1 MTDLRYAVR
10 SLRRTPGFTVA
21 AIMTLA
27 LGIGANT
34 AIFTLL
40 NGVLFKPLPVDR
52 PEDLVFFHESNT
64 GGESNLQ
71 GGTGPAARFAAPLFQ
86 RFQEAAGPSIPFAAF
101 SRVASFPGRLGS
113 GDTYEPLR
121 VQLVSERFFETFAV
135 RAQLGRVLTA
145 IDNQRLD
152 AHPVAVVSDTF
163 WRRRFGGAPSA
174 IGQRVVINN
183 VSLTIVGVAA
193 SGFDGV
199 WGDVRADVWVP
210 RVMQHSLRY
219 RQNVS
224 ASNSDI
230 DRPWGPQIG
239 IRWLTVVGR
248 IAPTARASVD
258 AAVGGAYRAVLLDL
272 AAAESNPARR
282 EALLSRTIGTSS
294 FATGFSG
301 LRLQFA
307 GALQVLM
314 AMVASVLLI
323 ACVNVANL
331 LLARGAARR
340 FELATRL
347 AMGASRTRLLA
358 QMFSEYML
366 LAVAGGAAGVLAGY
380 WLSTLVAAMLE
391 QPPFALDA
399 RVFAFAGTVTVVTA
413 LVSGM
418 LPALRATRLELAPT
432 SGSRNS
438 ALEGSRSMR
447 GMTPMLTV
455 QIALSAVL
463 VVSATLLGRTLVN
476 LTKLDPGFD
485 RQHLVSVP
493 INARLSGYP
502 DEQLDELYQ
511 RLEERLRA
519 TPGVESV
526 ALASGGL
533 PFIGSST
540 NGLNSIEGYQP
551 APGEQMQ
558 IETRWVDAGYFS
570 TVGMALREGREFD
583 ERDLIRRGPDGS
595 PQRNADVVL
604 VNEAAVRRFFG
615 GQSPLRR
622 HLSLGI
628 GPMEIIG
635 VVADARTNSLLRD
648 AVPTVFLP
656 FNARAV
662 TAVLQARVTGDPT
675 TMVPALR
682 DAVAAAEPG
691 LAIGAVETVEA
702 AIDRNVLPQ
711 RLIASLATAF
721 AALALLLACVGLY
734 GVLSYSVIRRTAEL
748 GIRAAVGATPPR
760 LLRMI
765 LKDGLRVIVVGLLLG
780 VVGAAAFGRLLD
792 SWLFGLTS
800 SDPATYVAVLAALA
814 CVAMGACCL
823 PAWRA
828 ARIDPVS
835 ALRIG

>member
-64 GGESNLQ
+64 GGESDLQ

-86 RFQEAAGPSIPFAAF
+86 RFQEAAGPSIPLAAF
-101 SRVASFPGRLGS
+101 SRVASFTGRLGGGS
-113 GDTYEPLR
+113 AFEPLR

-135 RAQLGRVLTA
+135 GAQLGRVLTA
-145 IDNQRLD
+145 IDNQQLD
-152 AHPVAVVSDTF
+152 AQPVAVLSEAF
-163 WRRRFGGAPSA
+163 WRRRFGSA
-174 IGQRVVINN
+174 ASAVGQRIVINN
-183 VSLTIVGVAA
+183 VPLTIVGVAA
-193 SGFDGV
+193 PGFDGV
-199 WGDVRADVWVP
+199 WGDVPADVWVP

-224 ASNSDI
+224 ASNSEI
-230 DRPWGPQIG
+230 DRPWGPQSG
-239 IRWLTVVGR
+239 IRWLSVVGR
-248 IAPTARASVD
+248 VPPAARESVQASVAVAHR
-258 AAVGGAYRAVLLDL
+258 AALLEL
-272 AAAESNPARR
+272 AASESNPARR
-282 EALLSRTIGTSS
+282 DAVLSRTIGTSS

-307 GALQVLM
+307 DALQVLM

-380 WLSTLVAAMLE
+380 WLSTLVATMLE
-391 QPPFALDA
+391 QPPFAPDA
-399 RVFAFAGTVTVVTA
+399 RVLAFAGAVTVITA
-413 LVSGM
+413 LVSGV
-418 LPALRATRLELAPT
+418 LPALRATRLELAPA
-432 SGSRNS
+432 SGSRNT
-438 ALEGSRSMR
+438 ALDGSRSMR

-463 VVSATLLGRTLVN
+463 VVAAALLARTLVN

-493 INARLSGYP
+493 INARMSGYP
-502 DEQLDELYQ
+502 DDQLDELYR
-511 RLEERLRA
+511 RLEARLRE
-519 TPGVESV
+519 TPGVQSV

-540 NGLNSIEGYQP
+540 NGVNSIEGYQP
-551 APGEQMQ
+551 APGEVLR
-558 IETRWVDAGYFS
+558 IETRWVGAEYFA
-570 TVGMALREGREFD
+570 TVGMPLREGREFD
-583 ERDLIRRGPDGS
+583 DRDLRAV
-595 PQRNADVVL
+595 NVLL

-615 GQSPLRR
+615 GQSPLGRR
-622 HLSLGI
+622 MTLGT
-628 GPMEIIG
+628 GPITVVG

-648 AVPTVFLP
+648 AVPTAFLP
-656 FNARAV
+656 FNAGSLTV
-662 TAVLQARVTGDPT
+662 VLQARVSGDPT
-675 TMVPALR
+675 AMVTTLR
-682 DAVAAAEPG
+682 DAVAAVEPG
-691 LAIGAVETVEA
+691 LSIGAVETVEA

-765 LKDGLRVIVVGLLLG
+765 LTDGLRVIVVGLLLG

-800 SDPATYVAVLAALA
+800 SDPATYVAVLSALA

-835 ALRIG
+835 ALRIE